1 MLQHSNIG
9 VSTAGCLRKLVEEWE
24 KHPKDYT
31 LGHILLTMFY
41 TGEGSVSRAKLQRLL
56 GLGEGSVKSMVKCM
70 RKHGLLSTS
79 ASGSRLTNRGIEI
92 LKCVKLHIPELRK
105 AYLEYLSVGR
115 INYMAVLRGLDA
127 LDALKIR
134 DMAVRFGGTGAVL
147 LSIREGR
154 FRIPYVA
161 DDLRN
166 VSLRDHK
173 ELSKTSPRDE
183 DYILVVGSEN
193 NSSALS
199 AVGSILFDL
208 LIVKLKSKR

>member
-1 MLQHSNIG
+1 M
-9 VSTAGCLRKLVEEWE
+9 STTGCLRKLAEEWE
-24 KHPKDYT
+24 KHPKEYT

-41 TGEGSVSRAKLQRLL
+41 TGESSVSRAKLQKLL

-70 RKHGLLSTS
+70 KKHGLLSTS
-79 ASGSRLTNRGIEI
+79 ASGSRLTNRGIGL
-92 LKCVKLHIPELRK
+92 LKRLKLRVPGLRK
-105 AYLEYLSVGR
+105 ACLEYLSVGR
-115 INYMAVLRGLDA
+115 VNYMAVLRGLDT

-154 FRIPYVA
+154 FNVPYVA

-166 VSLRDHK
+166 MSMRDQE
-173 ELSKTSPRDE
+173 ELSKTSPRED
-183 DYILVVGSEN
+183 DYILVVGGEN

-199 AVGSILFDL
+199 AMGTILFNL

>member
-1 MLQHSNIG
+1 M
-9 VSTAGCLRKLVEEWE
+9 STRGCLRKLAAEWE

-31 LGHILLTMFY
+31 LGHILLTIFY
-41 TGEGSVSRAKLQRLL
+41 TGENSVSRAKLQRLL

-79 ASGSRLTNRGIEI
+79 AGGSRLTNRGIGL
-92 LKCVKLHIPELRK
+92 LKRVKLHVPELRK
-105 AYLEYLSVGR
+105 ACLEYLSVGN

-147 LSIREGR
+147 ISIREGR
-154 FRIPYVA
+154 LRIPYVN

-166 VSLRDHK
+166 VSLRDYE
-173 ELSKTSPRDE
+173 ELSKTSFRDD

-199 AVGSILFDL
+199 AIGSMLFYL

>member
-1 MLQHSNIG
+1 MSA
-9 VSTAGCLRKLVEEWE
+9 AGCLRKLAEEWE

-41 TGEGSVSRAKLQRLL
+41 TGENSVSRAKLQRLL

-79 ASGSRLTNRGIEI
+79 ASGSRLTSRGIGL
-92 LKCVKLHIPELRK
+92 LKRLRFHVPELRK

-115 INYMAVLRGLDA
+115 VNYMAVLRRLNT

-147 LSIREGR
+147 LSINGGR

-166 VSLRDHK
+166 VSFRDHE
-173 ELSKTSPRDE
+173 ELSKTSLRDE
-183 DYILVVGSEN
+183 DYILVVGSED

-199 AVGSILFDL
+199 AIGSILFDL
-208 LIVKLKSKR
+208 LIVKLKSKL